1 MAATAIRRAVQAP
14 SRVESQA
21 SNRLRPVDALSE
33 GTEAVQ
39 HLFRPASIRI
49 WRQSETV
56 PAPKSPAPCVVP

>member
-49 WRQSETV
+49 WRQSENSTGAEV
-56 PAPKSPAPCVVP
+56 PGPCVVP